1 MPYLDRSAVLT
12 IMHNKLNMTCDGKE
26 IILPPASEDPPPLS
40 FFYSPEIG
48 RTITDPDE
56 IRTAELATMPL
67 DSWLKCIR
75 MTMIPIFTSK
85 QLRLITP

>member
-1 MPYLDRSAVLT
+1 MAKYTARYF
-12 IMHNKLNMTCDGKE
+12 MTCDGKE
-26 IILPPASEDPPPLS
+26 ITLPPASYPPPLS

-48 RTITDPDE
+48 RTITDPVE

>member
-1 MPYLDRSAVLT
+1 MAGYTA
-12 IMHNKLNMTCDGKE
+12 KYFMTSDGKE
-26 IILPPASEDPPPLS
+26 IILPPASEDPPSLS

-48 RTITDPDE
+48 RAITDPVE

-85 QLRLITP
+85 QLRLITTP

>member
-12 IMHNKLNMTCDGKE
+12 
-26 IILPPASEDPPPLS
+26 DPN
-40 FFYSPEIG
+40 
-48 RTITDPDE
+48 E

-85 QLRLITP
+85 QLILITTP

>member
-1 MPYLDRSAVLT
+1 MPKYTARYF
-12 IMHNKLNMTCDGKE
+12 MTCDGKE

-48 RTITDPDE
+48 RAITDPDE

-67 DSWLKCIR
+67 DSWLKRIR

-85 QLRLITP
+85 QLRLITTP

>member
-12 IMHNKLNMTCDGKE
+12 
-26 IILPPASEDPPPLS
+26 DPV
-40 FFYSPEIG
+40 
-48 RTITDPDE
+48 E
-56 IRTAELATMPL
+56 IRIAELATMPL